1 MPGLVYLDASA
12 IVKLVVEETESRAL
26 RTALRGRDRR
36 ISSALALVEV
46 HLAAGRRVPPPPP
59 DRVDTVLAR
68 FTLIPVD
75 HPTLESAARLGRA
88 GLRTLDAVHL
98 ATAHSLGGDLNAL
111 IAYDERLLT
120 AARHAGLPV
129 EEPR

>member
-1 MPGLVYLDASA
+1 
-12 IVKLVVEETESRAL
+12 
-26 RTALRGRDRR
+26 
-36 ISSALALVEV
+36 
-46 HLAAGRRVPPPPP
+46 
-59 DRVDTVLAR
+59 VDTVMAR

-98 ATAHSLGGDLNAL
+98 ATAHSLGGDLDAL